1 MADFLEGWKRTHMCG
16 EPGLTDVGADA
27 VVMGWVQTR
36 RDLGSLLFIDLRD
49 RTGIVQVVFDES
61 EDPALFNTATAMR
74 NEFVLAIAGKVVR
87 RSEDTVNPKIR
98 TGYVEVRARALKLVN
113 RAQTPP
119 FDIEDNNNTQEL
131 TRLKYRY
138 LDLRRPCMLNNL
150 VSRHRAARLAR
161 EYLDAEGFVEV
172 ETPMLIKSTPEGAR
186 DYLVPSRV
194 HPGQFYAL
202 PQSPQLFKQILMV
215 AGLDRYFQIV
225 KCFRDEDLRAD
236 RQPEFTQIDL
246 EMSFVEPEDVMAVT
260 EGLIKKVFGE
270 MLGLQLPDRLPRL
283 TYREAMDRFGSDKPD
298 LRFGLEIQDISDIVA
313 NCGFKVF
320 ADPIQKGGSVRAI
333 NAKGCGDVFARREID
348 ALVEY
353 VKGFGAKG
361 MAWISITP
369 DGLKSPITKFLT
381 DAENDAIVRRLGGE
395 PGDILFFMADRNEV
409 VCDTLGNLRLE
420 LARKL
425 DLIRKDAFEFV
436 WVTEFPLLEYDP
448 DEKRYIAKHHP
459 FTCPMDED
467 IEFLETDPGRVR
479 AKAYDIVLNGTELG
493 GGSIRIHAPE
503 LQEKMLTVIGFEKEQ
518 AWSQFGYLMEALK
531 YGAPPHGGL
540 ALGFDRLMMLLTG
553 SGSIRDVIAFP
564 KVQNASCPL
573 TGSPTEVDEKQLRE
587 LGIRVKMKTK
597 E

>member
-98 TGYVEVRARALKLVN
+98 TGYVEVRARALKLLN